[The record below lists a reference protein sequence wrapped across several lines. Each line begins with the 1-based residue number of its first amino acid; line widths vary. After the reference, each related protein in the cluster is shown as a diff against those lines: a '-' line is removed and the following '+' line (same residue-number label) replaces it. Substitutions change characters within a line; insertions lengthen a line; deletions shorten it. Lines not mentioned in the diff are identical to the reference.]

1 MVEEESTVLTSDW
14 WRAQCSPLIG
24 LQACLNTVGE
34 NAVLGS
40 MAVAAMASTNIL
52 LDFFLL
58 IGACCGVRSDSA
70 ILTT

>member
-1 MVEEESTVLTSDW
+1 M
-14 WRAQCSPLIG
+14 
-24 LQACLNTVGE
+24 GE

-58 IGACCGVRSDSA
+58 IGACCGVRSGNYQQCTVGMSLLLCA
-70 ILTT
+70 IW